1 MPMFDTFSADTRR
14 LRETKTKPFPW
25 YVVESLLFDT
35 GYQAVLLHRL
45 AHWFKR
51 HRIPVLGPAIAR
63 WNQFVTG
70 VDIAPAAEIG
80 PGLRI
85 SHGTGIVIGNGVRVG
100 RDCLMMQNVTLGA
113 PTTARI
119 GEMPTIGDRVTLGAG
134 CCVIGNVTV
143 GDDVFV
149 GALSLVTEGVPPSSK
164 VVAKGGVEIRPRR
177 GSTPDAIR

>member
-1 MPMFDTFSADTRR
+1 MFDKLSADTRR

-35 GYQAVLLHRL
+35 GYQAVVLHRM
-45 AHWFKR
+45 AHWCKR
-51 HRIPVLGPAIAR
+51 HRIPALGPAIAR

-85 SHGTGIVIGNGVRVG
+85 SHGTGIVIGNGTRIG
-100 RDCLMMQNVTLGA
+100 RDCLLMQNVTLGA

-134 CCVIGNVTV
+134 CCLIGAITI
-143 GDDVFV
+143 GDDSFV
-149 GALSLVTEGVPPSSK
+149 GALALVTESVPAGSK
-164 VVAKGGVEIRPRR
+164 VLARGGVDVRPR
-177 GSTPDAIR
+177 GSSGGSESS